1 MKKLFLIFIVVALLR
16 FEVTAQTPPT
26 LQIAETN
33 GGVTVSWSNAP
44 QLSLLQTT
52 TNLSPPI
59 LWGNVAYPGFTTNF
73 TASTASPQQFFRIA
87 PRLLVYQFA
96 IFYNINME
104 IDPGQPMQVNGPV
117 FSNAGIWADSPDLAF
132 LSPVSAAGNIYTNN
146 NVDPFSDNYTG
157 TTGSPTFLSSVT
169 SQAGP
174 LSLQNG
180 NGTLPS
186 TNLIYTMLDLPPPGL
201 GAPYHAYLAA
211 SNQNYLF
218 NQVDLIISNS
228 ATGINGSS
236 VYGSNITIYYENQ
249 YNYGYLSLVTNDM
262 VVTNI
267 TAGSPPITNYF
278 KYYSFVTNV
287 TFYDYRESD
296 TVQALQIDVAKLN
309 KWLTNTLPGGG
320 YVWNV
325 KNTFADTS
333 KGHPIDSIYVYNN
346 VPLTTSQLPAV
357 RLVNGAQLPFFDFEG
372 GLTIATPQ
380 PLYVFGNYNVQTNGG
395 SPVLGSTNTA
405 STYPAALMA
414 DAITILSTNWSDIYN
429 PATPLSFRTPG
440 DTTVNAATLTGIV
453 PTVPTISGNYSGGVE
468 NVLRLLEDWNN
479 NITGPGGQSTLTY
492 NGSIVVMF
500 ASQYATNYWGNSN
513 YYGVPIRN
521 WSFDQNFANPNLL
534 PPLTPILVNFVTP

>member
-1 MKKLFLIFIVVALLR
+1 MKKLFLIFIVVGLLR

-33 GGVTVSWSNAP
+33 GGVTLSWSNAT

-59 LWGNVAYPGFTTNF
+59 LWFNVSNPGFSTNF
-73 TASTASPQQFFRIA
+73 TALTTNSQQFFRIA
-87 PRLLVYQFA
+87 PLLPVFQFA
-96 IFYNINME
+96 IFYNLNME

-117 FSNAGIWADSPDLAF
+117 FCNASIWDDSRDLTF
-132 LSPVSAAGNIYTNN
+132 LSSVSAVGTIYTNN
-146 NVDPFSDNYTG
+146 DVDPFSENYQG
-157 TTGSPTFLSSVT
+157 LTGSPTFLSSVT

-174 LSLQNG
+174 LSLQSV

-228 ATGINGSS
+228 ASGINGSS

-267 TAGSPPITNYF
+267 IAGLPQTTNRIP
-278 KYYSFVTNV
+278 YYSFVTNA
-287 TFYDYRESD
+287 TFYDFRESK
-296 TVQALQIDVAKLN
+296 TVQALQIDVAKLG
-309 KWLTNTLPGGG
+309 KWLTNELPGGG
-320 YVWNV
+320 YVWTL
-325 KNTFADTS
+325 KNTTGSTD

-346 VPLTTSQLPAV
+346 VPLTTAQLPAV
-357 RLVNGAQLPFFDFEG
+357 RVVNGAKLPSAMIYAFPIF

-380 PLYVFGNYNVQTNGG
+380 PLYILGNYNVQTNGG

-414 DAITILSTNWSDIYN
+414 DAITILSTTWSDNYN
-429 PATPLSFRTPG
+429 SSTPLSSRIPG
-440 DTTVNAATLTGIV
+440 DTTVNAAILTGIV

-468 NVLRLLEDWNN
+468 NFLRLLEDWN
-479 NITGPGGQSTLTY
+479 GGITLTY

-500 ASQYATNYWGNSN
+500 ASQYATNYWGNSS
-513 YYGVPIRN
+513 YYGAPNHN
-521 WSFDQNFANPNLL
+521 WSFDQNFANGLL
-534 PPLTPILVNFVTP
+534 PPLTPLVVNFVTP